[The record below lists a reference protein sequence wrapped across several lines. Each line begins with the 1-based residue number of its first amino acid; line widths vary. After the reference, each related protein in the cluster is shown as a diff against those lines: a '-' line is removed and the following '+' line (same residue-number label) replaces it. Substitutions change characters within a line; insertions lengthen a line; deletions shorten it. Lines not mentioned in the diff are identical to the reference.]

1 MTKVASWMPLVAL
14 WTCGANLRLT
24 ILAVPPV
31 ISIIQA
37 ELGLSGTEVRLLS
50 AIPVIMF
57 AIAATPGSS
66 LVSRFGVKRALLTG
80 LVITAAGAASRAA
93 SSNIWLL
100 CATSLVMSSG
110 VALMQPT
117 MAAAVRAWVPA
128 RAAFGTAVYTN
139 GLIVGE
145 VLPVAIML
153 PLLLPALGDWRL
165 ALGIWAIPVAAAAV
179 FVATLPSTWDPAAA
193 APEPIR
199 WLPELNGQLKWRVGL
214 ILGSVSSTYF
224 CTNAFLPAL
233 LNGNGH
239 PELISAA
246 LTALNLGQFP
256 TSFLLLFVA
265 DRVQGKRWP
274 YLLLGLLLIVGLAGL
289 VCFGASWSVF
299 WAAILGATCGAALAL
314 ALALAPLLCGNPD
327 EVARVSAAAF
337 AISYS
342 FAMLVSFASGVA
354 WDVTGNVNAA
364 FAPILLA
371 TVPILALPP
380 TLFAWRR

>member
-1 MTKVASWMPLVAL
+1 MKGLFGMPLLVL

-37 ELGLSGTEVRLLS
+37 DLHLSGTEVGLLS

-66 LVSRFGVKRALLTG
+66 LVGRLGVRQALLAG
-80 LVITAAGAASRAA
+80 LVVTAAGAASRAA
-93 SSNIWLL
+93 ASNFWML

-153 PLLLPALGDWRL
+153 PLLLPVLGDWRPAL
-165 ALGIWAIPVAAAAV
+165 AVWAIPVAATAV
-179 FVATLPSTWDPAAA
+179 FVASLPSGSDPGAAA
-193 APEPIR
+193 HEPIR
-199 WLPELNGQLKWRVGL
+199 WLPELNSRLSWRIGL

-239 PELISAA
+239 PELVSPA

-256 TSFLLLFVA
+256 TSFLLLFAA
-265 DRVQGKRWP
+265 DRMQGKRWP
-274 YLLLGLLLIVGLAGL
+274 YLLLGLILVVGLTGL
-289 VCFGASWSVF
+289 VYCGANWSVF

-314 ALALAPLLCGNPD
+314 ALALAPLLCGHPD

-342 FAMLVSFASGVA
+342 FAMVVSFTAGVA
-354 WDVTGNVNAA
+354 WDVAGNVSAA
-364 FAPILLA
+364 FAPILLG

-380 TLFAWRR
+380 RLFGRR